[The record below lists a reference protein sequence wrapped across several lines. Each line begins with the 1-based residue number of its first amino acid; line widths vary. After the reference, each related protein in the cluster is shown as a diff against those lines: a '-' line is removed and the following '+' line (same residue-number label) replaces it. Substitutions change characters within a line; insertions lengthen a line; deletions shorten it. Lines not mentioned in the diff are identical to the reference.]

1 MNLFQLR
8 AFDAVAREGSFTRA
22 AARLFISQPA
32 VTGHIKALE
41 EHYQIPLLRR
51 TARRVEVTEEGAR
64 LAAITRAI
72 FGLVDEAQAMLEAN
86 RQLLTGRLEVAADGP
101 HLVMPMIASLRA
113 RYPGITVNLRLGNA
127 HDTLAALLSEHADV
141 AVLTEVEPRNGLH
154 LEPLSES
161 RICALVPAGHPW
173 AKQSEGIR
181 LEQLHEVIMVLREP
195 GSITRRT
202 LDNACLA
209 AGVLPRVLLE
219 LDSREA
225 VTEAVAAELG
235 VGVVSSMEV
244 SPDPRVRAIPLQG
257 DGLVNR
263 HMLGCMER
271 RRSLRLIQ
279 AFFDLAP

>member
-41 EHYQIPLLRR
+41 EHYQIALLRR
-51 TARRVEVTEEGAR
+51 TARRVELTEEGTR

-72 FGLVDEAQAMLEAN
+72 FGLVDEAQLLLEAN

-127 HDTLAALLSEHADV
+127 QETLAALLSEHADV

-154 LEPLSES
+154 LQPLSES
-161 RICALVPAGHPW
+161 RICALVPASHPW
-173 AKQSEGIR
+173 AALPKGIR
-181 LEQLHEVIMVLREP
+181 LEQLNEVIMVLREP
-195 GSITRRT
+195 SSITRRT
-202 LDNACLA
+202 FDEACA
-209 AGVLPRVLLE
+209 VAGVQPKVLLE

-244 SPDPRVRAIPLQG
+244 SQDPRVQAVAIQG
-257 DGLVNR
+257 DGLLNR
-263 HMLGCMER
+263 HMLGCLER

-279 AFFDLAP
+279 AFFELAS

>member
-41 EHYQIPLLRR
+41 EHYQIALLRR
-51 TARRVEVTEEGAR
+51 TARRVELTEEGTR

-72 FGLVDEAQAMLEAN
+72 FGLVDEAQTLLEAN

-127 HDTLAALLSEHADV
+127 QETLAALLSEHADV
-141 AVLTEVEPRNGLH
+141 AVLTEVEPRTGLH
-154 LEPLSES
+154 LQPLEQS
-161 RICALVPAGHPW
+161 RLCALVPAGHPW
-173 AKQSEGIR
+173 LADPAGIR
-181 LEQLHEVIMVLREP
+181 LAQLHEVIMVLREP

-202 LDNACLA
+202 FDNACA
-209 AGVLPRVLLE
+209 MAHVQPKVLLE

-235 VGVVSSMEV
+235 VGVVSSIEV
-244 SPDPRVRAIPLQG
+244 SRDPRVHAIPLHG
-257 DGLVNR
+257 DGLDNR
-263 HMLGCMER
+263 HMLGCLQR

-279 AFFDLAP
+279 AFFELAS